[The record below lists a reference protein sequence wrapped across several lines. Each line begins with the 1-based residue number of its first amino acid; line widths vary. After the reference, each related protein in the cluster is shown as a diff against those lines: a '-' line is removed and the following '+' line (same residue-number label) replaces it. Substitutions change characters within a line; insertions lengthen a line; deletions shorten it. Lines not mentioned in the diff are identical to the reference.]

1 MLVDQVMFAGINRT
15 TGQEELEAWGKRK
28 AQKVEAWKR
37 GREAE
42 RKRERERTFPSISIW
57 RCVERPPPGIS
68 ADLSLFYFIFFYL
81 MYIHDRVSHD
91 DIGLWDWITH
101 IRHAINIHIHIHLHV
116 QVERSPKRAVLR
128 TACYRGREHISRS
141 REIKLVEMREK
152 ESGWEGEK
160 EREWKRTRETEGRKI
175 EGSIKKNETS
185 EKHSHTVLSS
195 RWLYILVLCISFR
208 VLASYGWERERNRW
222 GVRWGYERSTKERKG
237 DIGG

>member
-1 MLVDQVMFAGINRT
+1 MR
-15 TGQEELEAWGKRK
+15 
-28 AQKVEAWKR
+28 
-37 GREAE
+37 REA
-42 RKRERERTFPSISIW
+42 
-57 RCVERPPPGIS
+57 S
-68 ADLSLFYFIFFYL
+68 ARHFGRSFFILFFFFYL
-81 MYIHDRVSHD
+81 IYIHDRVSHD

-222 GVRWGYERSTKERKG
+222 GVRWGYERSAKERKG